1 MLYSDLNTINNI
13 SATTTLF
20 KHAPYLLLVFRDV
33 GFSGDTAAII
43 HHALRLLADDVVVT
57 EVQKFIMEIHI
68 QPRLVLP
75 HLLNL
80 TFYSNQVNN
89 SFLFIIDTLHSSANQ
104 VNSGVSYQP
113 RRDHPS
119 YKA

>member
-1 MLYSDLNTINNI
+1 M

-20 KHAPYLLLVFRDV
+20 QHALYLRLVCRDV
-33 GFSGDTAAII
+33 GFSGNTAAII
-43 HHALRLLADDVVVT
+43 HHALRLLADDVIVT

-68 QPRLVLP
+68 QPKLVLP
-75 HLLNL
+75 HVLSL

-104 VNSGVSYQP
+104 VNSEVSYQA
-113 RRDHPS
+113 RGDHPS
-119 YKA
+119 CKA